1 MKSFCVSVDGG
12 EVSRSHMMEAFMR
25 RVLLV
30 KVCQVEM
37 EVLNINNKVMESQ
50 NRESGNW
57 YS

>member
-1 MKSFCVSVDGG
+1 
-12 EVSRSHMMEAFMR
+12 MEAFMR